1 MNGQPVC
8 SGMIYRQGCSCK
20 SEEGRKNVRKEGQAE
35 GERGKEREGE
45 GREKDV
51 LSAIKANGK
60 EIFISRIQR

>member
-35 GERGKEREGE
+35 GERGKEREW
-45 GREKDV
+45 GRKRKRC
-51 LSAIKANGK
+51 LKCH
-60 EIFISRIQR
+60 